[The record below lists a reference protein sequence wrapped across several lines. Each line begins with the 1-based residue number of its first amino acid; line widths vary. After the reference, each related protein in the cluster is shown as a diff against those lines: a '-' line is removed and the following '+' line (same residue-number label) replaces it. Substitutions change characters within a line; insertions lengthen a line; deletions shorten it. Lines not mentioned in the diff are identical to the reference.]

1 MPRLDISMSSQEV
14 ADFLDVPHTGV
25 LSTIGRTGFPHCVG
39 MWFVPTGDELRM
51 WTYAKSQKAQNLHR
65 DPKCAFL
72 IERGDA
78 YTELRGVLVR
88 AEAKVIDDYET
99 VVALGMALTERYSVP
114 SASEAA
120 QRSPEAEIERQASKR
135 VVIALPTQKLVS
147 WDHSKLR

>member
-1 MPRLDISMSSQEV
+1 MPRLDITMSSEEV
-14 ADFLDVPHTGV
+14 ADFLGVPYTGV

-39 MWFVPTGDELRM
+39 MWFVPTGDELQM
-51 WTYAKSQKAQNLHR
+51 WTYGKSQKAQNLRR
-65 DPKCAFL
+65 DPRCAFL

-88 AEAKVIDDYET
+88 AEATVIDDYES
-99 VVALGMALTERYSVP
+99 VVAVGMALTERYSVP

-120 QRSPEAEIERQASKR
+120 RRSPEAEIQRQASKR
-135 VVIALPTQKLVS
+135 VVISLPMRELVS